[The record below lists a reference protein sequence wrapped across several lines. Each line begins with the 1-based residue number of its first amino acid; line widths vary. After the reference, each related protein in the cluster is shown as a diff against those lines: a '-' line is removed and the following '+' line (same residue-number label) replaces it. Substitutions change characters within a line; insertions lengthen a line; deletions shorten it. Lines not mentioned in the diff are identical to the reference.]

1 MLPRVSTS
9 IFTTVR
15 LLDRYL
21 LRNFFLPFAYCVVG
35 FISVWLVFELGSHA
49 NEFINNGVNLGDI
62 FKFYFAQ
69 VPSIAL
75 LILPMALLLALLY
88 SLGRMS
94 QSNELLSMLSAGQ
107 SLERILLPIFILGLL
122 ITGLS
127 TWLSYAPAPQAD
139 ARRELAEAQLQ
150 NDTGKIEKKTATL
163 GYLFRNRSDERLW
176 YIEKMPAD
184 EHKPMEGVQIVQ
196 QDRHDDIVEKL
207 YAKTAVFDPR
217 EHRWTFA
224 DTRVVHFNA
233 AGDVTAESYP
243 ASQMV
248 TGWSETPWR
257 IASALLEPDKLS
269 VPELHKY
276 LRLNA
281 DFTAPQLAPFRTY
294 ADDRWA
300 LPWRCMVVTLLAA
313 PLGIVYQRRS
323 VVAGVA
329 TAILMFLFILFFDS
343 MFVAMGR
350 GSRLPP
356 AAAAWLT
363 DAVFAGFG
371 LVLLR
376 QKALN
381 MDRLPTSWAR
391 LRQFILAR

>member
-1 MLPRVSTS
+1 M
-9 IFTTVR
+9 R

-21 LRNFFLPFAYCVVG
+21 LRNFLLPFTYCVVG
-35 FISVWLVFELGSHA
+35 FISVWLVFELGNHA
-49 NEFINNGVNLGDI
+49 NEFVNNGVNLGDV
-62 FKFYFAQ
+62 FKFYFGQ
-69 VPSIAL
+69 LPSIAL

-107 SLERILLPIFILGLL
+107 SLERILLPVFGLGLL
-122 ITGLS
+122 VTGLS
-127 TWLSYAPAPQAD
+127 TWLSYALAPQAD

-150 NDTGKIEKKTATL
+150 NDTGKIEKKTVMPA
-163 GYLFRNRSDERLW
+163 YLFYNRSDARLW

-184 EHKPMEGVQIVQ
+184 ERKPLEGVQIVQ
-196 QDRHDDIVEKL
+196 QNAQDDVVEEL
-207 YAKTAVFDPR
+207 YAKTAAFDRR
-217 EHRWTFA
+217 EHRWTFTG
-224 DTRVVHFNA
+224 TRVVHFDTK
-233 AGDVTAESYP
+233 GVKTAESYP
-243 ASQMV
+243 ATQVV

-257 IASALLEPDKLS
+257 IASALLEADKLS
-269 VPELHKY
+269 VPELHQY

-281 DFTAPQLAPFRTY
+281 DFAAPQLAPFRTY
-294 ADDRWA
+294 LAYRWA
-300 LPWRCMVVTLLAA
+300 LPWRCFVVVLLAA

-323 VVAGVA
+323 VVTGVA
-329 TAILMFLFILFFDS
+329 TAIVMFLFILFFDS
-343 MFVAMGR
+343 MLVAMGR
-350 GSRLPP
+350 GSRLPSGT
-356 AAAAWLT
+356 AAWLT
-363 DAVFAGFG
+363 GAAFAVVG

>member
-1 MLPRVSTS
+1 M
-9 IFTTVR
+9 R

-21 LRNFFLPFAYCVVG
+21 LRNFFLPFAYCVLG
-35 FISVWLVFELGSHA
+35 FISVWLVFELGNHA
-49 NEFINNGVNLGDI
+49 NEFVNNGVNLGNI
-62 FKFYFAQ
+62 FKFYFGQ
-69 VPSIAL
+69 LPSIAL
-75 LILPMALLLALLY
+75 FILPMALLLALLY

-107 SLERILLPIFILGLL
+107 SLERILLPVFGLGLL

-139 ARRELAEAQLQ
+139 ARRELTEAQLQ
-150 NDTGKIEKKTATL
+150 NDAGKIEKKTVTL
-163 GYLFRNRSDERLW
+163 GYLFRNRSEERLW

-184 EHKPMEGVQIVQ
+184 VRKPLEGVQIIQ
-196 QDRHDDIVEKL
+196 QDAHDDIVEKL
-207 YAKTAVFDPR
+207 YARTAVFDPR

-224 DTRVVHFNA
+224 GTRVVHFNA
-233 AGDVTAESYP
+233 AGDVTAQSYP
-243 ASQMV
+243 ATQVV

-257 IASALLEPDKLS
+257 IASALLEADKLS
-269 VPELHKY
+269 VPELHQY

-281 DFTAPQLAPFRTY
+281 DFTASQLAPFRTY
-294 ADDRWA
+294 LDYRWG
-300 LPWRCMVVTLLAA
+300 LPWRCLIVVLLAA

-323 VVAGVA
+323 VVTGVA
-329 TAILMFLFILFFDS
+329 TAIVMFLFIMFFDS

-350 GSRLPP
+350 GSRLPSV
-356 AAAAWLT
+356 AAAWLT
-363 DAVFAGFG
+363 DTVFAVVG

>member
-1 MLPRVSTS
+1 MLSSPTS
-9 IFTTVR
+9 LFPTVR

-35 FISVWLVFELGSHA
+35 FVAVWLVYELGNHA
-49 NEFINNGVNLGDI
+49 NEFIANGTSLGNI
-62 FKFYFAQ
+62 FKFYGGQ
-69 VPSIAL
+69 LPSVTL

-107 SLERILLPIFILGLL
+107 SLERILLPILGVGVLV
-122 ITGLS
+122 TGAS
-127 TWLSYAPAPQAD
+127 TLLSYAPAPQAD

-150 NDTGKIEKKTATL
+150 NDAGKIEKRTVTL
-163 GYLFRNRSDERLW
+163 GYLFRNRGDERLW
-176 YIEKMPAD
+176 YIEKMPAN
-184 EHKPMEGVQIVQ
+184 ERKPLEGVQVIQ
-196 QDRHDDIVEKL
+196 QDKQGDIVEKL
-207 YAKTAVFDPR
+207 WAKTAAFDPR
-217 EHRWTFA
+217 EHRWTFT
-224 DTRVVHFNA
+224 DTRVDHFDA
-233 AGDVTAESYP
+233 EGQVSAESYP
-243 ASQMV
+243 PTQTV

-257 IASALLEPDKLS
+257 IASAQLEPDKLS
-269 VPELHKY
+269 VPELHQY

-294 ADDRWA
+294 LDYRWS
-300 LPWRCMVVTLLAA
+300 LPWRCLVVTLLAA

-323 VVAGVA
+323 VIAGVA

-343 MFVAMGR
+343 LFVAMGR
-350 GSRLPP
+350 GHRLSPGV
-356 AAAAWLT
+356 AAWLA
-363 DAVFAGFG
+363 DAVFAAIG

-391 LRQFILAR
+391 MRQFVLAR

>member
-1 MLPRVSTS
+1 M
-9 IFTTVR
+9 R

-21 LRNFFLPFAYCVVG
+21 LQNFFLPFAYCVVG
-35 FISVWLVFELGSHA
+35 FISVWLVFELGGHA
-49 NEFINNGVNLGDI
+49 NEFVNNGVNLGNI
-62 FKFYFAQ
+62 FKFYFGQ
-69 VPSIAL
+69 LPSIAL

-107 SLERILLPIFILGLL
+107 SLERILLPVFGVGLL
-122 ITGLS
+122 VTGLS

-139 ARRELAEAQLQ
+139 AQRELAEAQLQ
-150 NDTGKIEKKTATL
+150 NDAGKIEKKTATL
-163 GYLFRNRSDERLW
+163 GHLFCNRSDRRLW
-176 YIEKMPAD
+176 YIERMPAD
-184 EHKPMEGVQIVQ
+184 ERKPLEGVQIVQ
-196 QDRHDDIVEKL
+196 QDAQDNIVEEL
-207 YAKTAVFDPR
+207 YAKTAVFDGR
-217 EHRWTFA
+217 AHHWTFA
-224 DTRVVHFNA
+224 NARVVRFDT
-233 AGDVTAESYP
+233 AGVKTAESYP
-243 ASQMV
+243 AARV
-248 TGWSETPWR
+248 ITGWSETPWR
-257 IASALLEPDKLS
+257 IASALLEADKLS

-281 DFTAPQLAPFRTY
+281 DFPAPQLAPFRTY
-294 ADDRWA
+294 LAERWA
-300 LPWRCMVVTLLAA
+300 LPWQCLVVVLLAA

-329 TAILMFLFILFFDS
+329 TAILMFLFILFFDH

-350 GSRLPP
+350 GSRLPSHL
-356 AAAAWLT
+356 AAWLT
-363 DAVFAGFG
+363 EAIFAAVG

-376 QKALN
+376 QRALN

>member
-1 MLPRVSTS
+1 M
-9 IFTTVR
+9 R

-35 FISVWLVFELGSHA
+35 FISVWLVFELGNHA
-49 NEFINNGVNLGDI
+49 NEFVNNGVNLGNI
-62 FKFYFAQ
+62 FKFYFGQLPA
-69 VPSIAL
+69 IAL
-75 LILPMALLLALLY
+75 LTLPMALLLALLY

-107 SLERILLPIFILGLL
+107 SLERILLPVFGLGLL
-122 ITGLS
+122 VTGLS

-150 NDTGKIEKKTATL
+150 NDAGKIEKKTVTPA
-163 GYLFRNRSDERLW
+163 YLFYNRSDERLW
-176 YIEKMPAD
+176 YLEKMPAD
-184 EHKPMEGVQIVQ
+184 EHKPLEGVQIVQ
-196 QDRHDDIVEKL
+196 QNAHGDVIEEL
-207 YAKTAVFDPR
+207 YARSAAFDGR
-217 EHRWTFA
+217 AHRWTFT
-224 DTRVVHFNA
+224 DTRVVHFDTK
-233 AGDVTAESYP
+233 GVKTAESYP
-243 ASQMV
+243 ATQVV

-257 IASALLEPDKLS
+257 IASALLEADKLS
-269 VPELHKY
+269 VPELHRY

-281 DFTAPQLAPFRTY
+281 DFAAPQLAPFRTY
-294 ADDRWA
+294 LAYRWS
-300 LPWRCMVVTLLAA
+300 LPWRCFVVVLLAA

-329 TAILMFLFILFFDS
+329 TAIVMFLFILFFDS

-350 GSRLPP
+350 GSRLPSGP
-356 AAAAWLT
+356 AAWLT
-363 DAVFAGFG
+363 GAIFAVVG

-391 LRQFILAR
+391 LRQFVLAR